1 MSLTA
6 TDRHEVPETHS
17 TCAPAAGGWARKKV
31 SDLLAEADV
40 RINPPYPRPFDMVV
54 HDARLFRRLVV
65 DGTMGLGDAYVDGWW
80 DCEAIDQFFDR
91 VLAADVPRR
100 VALDRHSIVDTLVQ
114 RVMNLQSIA
123 RARRNGEWHYDLG
136 NDLFA
141 AMLDP
146 RMAYTCAY
154 WRDAQTLAE
163 AQEDKLDLVCQKIDL
178 RRGQR
183 VLDAGCGWGSF
194 AQFAADRYGAHVVG
208 VTVSGEQVKLARER
222 CAGLPVE
229 IRLQDYREVDQT
241 FDQIVSIGMLEH
253 VGPKNYR
260 TCLEHFHRC
269 LNDYGLCL
277 IHTMGART
285 SFPNAKDI
293 EATWITRRIFPGLVV
308 PSIAQFGEAIDGL
321 FVLEDA
327 HNFGADYDRTL
338 LEWFAN
344 FEAAWPRLQ
353 DRYGH
358 RFYRMWKYYLLSAA
372 GAFRSRKYQL
382 WQFVLSKR
390 GVRGGY
396 ASVR

>member
-6 TDRHEVPETHS
+6 TDRHDIPTEPSVRS
-17 TCAPAAGGWARKKV
+17 SGGWAMRKV
-31 SDLLAEADV
+31 ADLLAEADV
-40 RINPPYPRPFDMVV
+40 RINGPRPCDITV
-54 HDARLFRRLVV
+54 HDERLFRRLIL
-65 DGTMGLGDAYVDGWW
+65 DGAMGLGDAYIDGWW
-80 DCEAIDQFFDR
+80 DCPAVDQFFDR
-91 VLAADVPRR
+91 ILTADVPQR
-100 VALDRHSIVDTLVQ
+100 VAIDRHTIVDTILQ
-114 RVMNLQSIA
+114 RVMNLQSLA
-123 RARRNGEWHYDLG
+123 RARSNGQRHYDLG

-141 AMLDP
+141 AMLDK
-146 RMAYTCAY
+146 RMSYTCAY
-154 WRDAQTLAE
+154 WCDAETLDE
-163 AQEDKLDLVCQKIDL
+163 AQEDKLDLVCHKIDL

-194 AQFAADRYGAHVVG
+194 AQFAGERYEADVVG
-208 VTVSGEQVKLARER
+208 VTVSPEQVKLARER
-222 CAGLPVE
+222 CAGFNVD
-229 IRLQDYREVDQT
+229 IRLQDYREVNQT
-241 FDQIVSIGMLEH
+241 FDQVVSIGMLEH

-260 TCLEHFHRC
+260 ACMQHFHRC

-308 PSIAQFGEAIDGL
+308 PSIKQFGAAIDGL

-327 HNFGADYDRTL
+327 QNFGAYYDRTL

-344 FEAAWPRLQ
+344 FDAAWPRLR
-353 DRYGH
+353 DRYGE

-372 GAFRSRKYQL
+372 GAFRCRKYQL

-396 ASVR
+396 VSVR